1 MLVPY
6 ETFSIDFLIA
16 PLKLLTFNAF
26 LIAQVKKKS
35 FLLQWIVLYR
45 AEEQNSVRSRSV
57 I

>member
-26 LIAQVKKKS
+26 LIAQVKKS
-35 FLLQWIVLYR
+35 SLLQWIVLYR
-45 AEEQNSVRSRSV
+45 AEEQNSK

>member
-16 PLKLLTFNAF
+16 PLKCLTFNAF
-26 LIAQVKKKS
+26 LIAQVKNTT

-45 AEEQNSVRSRSV
+45 AEEQNCK

>member
-6 ETFSIDFLIA
+6 ETFSIDFLD

-26 LIAQVKKKS
+26 LIAQVKKTT

-45 AEEQNSVRSRSV
+45 AEEQNCK